1 MSYDPSKR
9 LDPAWWSSLA
19 SDERVSLA
27 EAAHVAPGAWHFPIR
42 DSRAHAIMHVV
53 VENLVAQGEETPIYA
68 TLQKLARQG
77 LERHD
82 AIHALSTVFAE
93 HARAIGAGRA
103 EGDDPPP
110 EAQVKRAAAVTAS
123 SWQGQEKGGVGNRAD
138 RRSATKGF
146 RRVGKA
152 GRKKK
157 KKKRKR

>member
-1 MSYDPSKR
+1 MSYDPGKR
-9 LDPAWWSSLA
+9 VDPAWWNSLG
-19 SDERVSLA
+19 SDERVHIA
-27 EAAHVAPGAWHFPIR
+27 EAAHVVPGAWHFPIR

-53 VENLVAQGEETPIYA
+53 VENLVAQGDETPIYA

-93 HARAIGAGRA
+93 HARTIGGGRA
-103 EGDDPPP
+103 DSDTPPP
-110 EAQVKRAAAVTAS
+110 EAQVKRAAAMTAS
-123 SWQGQEKGGVGNRAD
+123 SWRGQGTQTVGNRAD

-157 KKKRKR
+157 KKRKK